1 RKDML
6 AQIETTKTHLTKIQ
20 SELTEQMEIYRE
32 VQQTLAK
39 QEAVFGTQ
47 ERALY
52 KHYETVQQMKSRKE
66 TLEELADDYA
76 G

>member
-1 RKDML
+1 ML

-39 QEAVFGTQ
+39 QEAVF
-47 ERALY
+47 ER
-52 KHYETVQQMKSRKE
+52 KNVRFINIMKQCNK
-66 TLEELADDYA
+66 
-76 G
+76 